1 MGGCS
6 LGAGGGGAGPSS
18 WDIGLSEMDP
28 GMVGAGPGA
37 GALAGGAVNASPA
50 SFLMLTGEDIV
61 DVETVDAGVAGFEII
76 G

>member
-1 MGGCS
+1 MGGACS
-6 LGAGGGGAGPSS
+6 LGAWGGGAGPSS
-18 WDIGLSEMDP
+18 WDIGLSEMEP

-37 GALAGGAVNASPA
+37 LAGGAVDGSPA

-61 DVETVDAGVAGFEII
+61 EEETEDTVVAGFEII

>member
-1 MGGCS
+1 MGACS
-6 LGAGGGGAGPSS
+6 LGAGPSS

-37 GALAGGAVNASPA
+37 LAGGAVDASPA

-61 DVETVDAGVAGFEII
+61 DVETVDAVVAGFEII

>member
-1 MGGCS
+1 MGGACS

-18 WDIGLSEMDP
+18 WDIGLSEMEP

-37 GALAGGAVNASPA
+37 LAGGAVVDSPG
-50 SFLMLTGEDIV
+50 SFLMLTEEDIDV
-61 DVETVDAGVAGFEII
+61 VETVDAVVAGFEIM

>member
-6 LGAGGGGAGPSS
+6 LGAEGGGAGPSS
-18 WDIGLSEMDP
+18 WDIGLSKMDP
-28 GMVGAGPGA
+28 GMVGA
-37 GALAGGAVNASPA
+37 GALAGGAVDDSPA

-61 DVETVDAGVAGFEII
+61 DVETVDAVVAGFEII

>member
-6 LGAGGGGAGPSS
+6 LGAGPSS

-37 GALAGGAVNASPA
+37 LAGGAVDDSPA

-61 DVETVDAGVAGFEII
+61 DVETVDAVVAGFEII

>member
-37 GALAGGAVNASPA
+37 LAGAAVHASPA

-61 DVETVDAGVAGFEII
+61 DVETVDAVVDGFEII

>member
-37 GALAGGAVNASPA
+37 LAGGSVDDSPA

-61 DVETVDAGVAGFEII
+61 DVETVDAVVAGFEII

>member
-6 LGAGGGGAGPSS
+6 LGAEGGGAGPSS

-28 GMVGAGPGA
+28 GMVGAGPG
-37 GALAGGAVNASPA
+37 GLAGGAVDDSPA

-61 DVETVDAGVAGFEII
+61 DVETVDAVVAGFEII